1 LRWTATARTTRADIP
16 RLLAKLDEGYDVVS
30 GWRVARED
38 AALTRR
44 LPSILANRLISAL
57 LHVFDQMLPR
67 IAHYWQGQEVAALMA
82 EAGLQDLRI
91 AAVNGMSWAALG
103 RRAADAGA

>member
-1 LRWTATARTTRADIP
+1 MR
-16 RLLAKLDEGYDVVS
+16 G
-30 GWRVARED
+30 
-38 AALTRR
+38 
-44 LPSILANRLISAL
+44 SIWSNT
-57 LHVFDQMLPR
+57 
-67 IAHYWQGQEVAALMA
+67 WEVAALMA